1 MYFVVRPLQDAI
13 VSNSRSSMLL
23 LLGAVGFVILI
34 ACANLANLQLI
45 RASGRKREFA
55 IRSSLG
61 ASPGR
66 SIRQLLTE
74 SVLLSLIGGLLG
86 LGLGELAVRLLLTVS
101 SGEIPRLGVNGS
113 AVGLDWRVS
122 TAGAHAGRNILSTR
136 SRTRLGSC
144 FRKDCG
150 PNSCIVN
157 GLRAKVQFRVLYR
170 VFLRRVV
177 DLKLLSGG
185 DPTRLI
191 GQFLT
196 TFASVSILLILPAL
210 VYLFFGGGMPM
221 TATWMYEHFLRLVYP
236 EPFVDEK
243 RRQRRIC
250 GYFFEKQ
257 PAKGV
262 SRQSGVAHPPPAG
275 AGYRAR
281 KHEFNSRRTKPYNQP
296 KLTPKMETVRFTPQQ
311 AEEFSAP

>member
-1 MYFVVRPLQDAI
+1 
-13 VSNSRSSMLL
+13 
-23 LLGAVGFVILI
+23 
-34 ACANLANLQLI
+34 
-45 RASGRKREFA
+45 
-55 IRSSLG
+55 
-61 ASPGR
+61 
-66 SIRQLLTE
+66 
-74 SVLLSLIGGLLG
+74 
-86 LGLGELAVRLLLTVS
+86 
-101 SGEIPRLGVNGS
+101 
-113 AVGLDWRVS
+113 
-122 TAGAHAGRNILSTR
+122 
-136 SRTRLGSC
+136 
-144 FRKDCG
+144 
-150 PNSCIVN
+150 
-157 GLRAKVQFRVLYR
+157 